1 MRTARRPLVLT
12 SMTRPGGRPA
22 YFDVDRAEQAV
33 LALGA
38 RRLPA
43 EREEGFRVFADPAGH
58 PFCLV
63 FG

>member
-1 MRTARRPLVLT
+1 
-12 SMTRPGGRPA
+12 MTRPGGRPA

-43 EREEGFRVFADPAGH
+43 EREDGFRVFADPAGH